1 MSAEGMRSPIL
12 PTAAETSFVL
22 LRRIAAI
29 YCLFVGASY
38 WIQLIGVYPGA
49 LWRFDLMPDHWK
61 VAATALALLFPVA
74 ATGLWLL
81 APWGPVI
88 WVAAAAIESLIYTV
102 FSDTFGFRPLVV
114 AGHMVILAAYV
125 WLRLTI
131 LLQKRRSED
140 LARSG
145 EI

>member
-1 MSAEGMRSPIL
+1 MSPERNRSPIL
-12 PTAAETSFVL
+12 PTAAEVGFVW

-29 YCLFVGASY
+29 YCLFVGADY
-38 WIQLIGVYPGA
+38 WIRLIGIHPGD

-88 WVAAAAIESLIYTV
+88 WVAAAAIESMIYTV
-102 FSDTFGFRPLVV
+102 FSDTFGFRPLVPL
-114 AGHMVILAAYV
+114 GHALILAAYV

-131 LLQKRRSED
+131 LWQKRRSEE
-140 LARSG
+140 LARAR
-145 EI
+145 EM